1 MKRPGASRTALLI
14 RIAIAV
20 VVFSAVT
27 AGAIV
32 WSVSLFDDAKAERIE
47 RANSDDIR
55 VDSIYSDRIESRFD
69 ADYDRSRYRTIAEGL
84 ASDPIY
90 VDEYQ
95 AWAVTDPELDTLRDE
110 LDGTEVPIYVAFLT
124 LSDLDD
130 ADGEGEIVAARI
142 ARELP
147 EEKATVLVVGS
158 TGEDVADKGIRR
170 RIVEYPVPAADSTAP
185 GRALDWARVL
195 EQAEVDEP
203 YAELEY
209 VDDRS
214 DEQRPEELAYPTVSA
229 ITSVGFGL
237 VLGVPA
243 AIVLVWGVRRVRS
256 RKGAPVRS
264 GRTGGR
270 RR

>member
-1 MKRPGASRTALLI
+1 MTRSGASRTALLI
-14 RIAIAV
+14 RIAIAA

-32 WSVSLFDDAKAERIE
+32 WSLSLFDDAKDERIE

-69 ADYDRSRYRTIAEGL
+69 ADYDRTRYRTIAENL

-90 VDEYQ
+90 VDAYQ

-110 LDGTEVPIYVAFLT
+110 LDGSEVPVYVAFMT

-130 ADGEGEIVAARI
+130 ADGEGKLVAARI
-142 ARELP
+142 AREPP
-147 EEKATVLVVGS
+147 EEKATVLVVGGTS
-158 TGEDVADKGIRR
+158 EDVADKGIER
-170 RIVEYPVPAADSTAP
+170 RIVDYPLPAADSTPP
-185 GRALDWARVL
+185 GRALDWVRVL
-195 EQAEVDEP
+195 KQTEVDEP

-209 VDDRS
+209 VDERG
-214 DEQRPEELAYPTVSA
+214 DERRPEELAYPAVSA

-243 AIVLVWGVRRVRS
+243 AILLVWVVRRVRS

-264 GRTGGR
+264 GPTGGR